1 MHTVSNQIDEL
12 AAIEDKS
19 NSLQDEKL
27 KLMKFDYDVVKNS
40 FIIILLATFIG
51 NFLWRISLT

>member
-27 KLMKFDYDVVKNS
+27 KLMKFDYDVVKS
-40 FIIILLATFIG
+40 FIIILLASFIG

>member
-40 FIIILLATFIG
+40 FIIILLASFIS